1 MFSKQLNGKCQLASE
16 ETMSKK
22 SFRMRDLWLLLAAV
36 IVLCTNVTIT
46 QASSPIGKVEFGD
59 CIQDEDGLEC
69 EAKMAVTVPVS
80 FGLSQTMDFVEV
92 LPESE
97 ETIRVEITKSV
108 PTERYTLR
116 YLHTVAYYP
125 YEKVTRTPHPISG
138 CGDIDCDD
146 PNGFSIVRSLVELE
160 GLFGNCLFRGEELLG
175 GPATLEE
182 PYCTKH
188 SLETGQVYFD
198 GYEINEAV
206 RFYEITTVMK
216 KGGDQVDFKLSPND
230 PYYVELEGDFKIK
243 AEIVGDMDKFQ
254 GSAEL
259 DNYILYIPS
268 GPAGHPMVDDYQNNM
283 LLVPREEVTKDGSE
297 IDKVGIS
304 TYAFKKLK
312 SDYSI
317 SVAGDGL
324 GNQLFHKHNSDLQ
337 KLVLNPNAEMTYL
350 VHGKRDFKGS
360 MSFVSGMDKVLI
372 CEIPEINNTLVSLTM
387 DEKDVKVINTQSIG
401 VVNEAYVQ
409 TFNSMT
415 GEGTLVVEIEN
426 FGSFPTDYIVT
437 VTEATMHIVGETLP
451 AQARSLVPQNQT
463 ELKFDVNMDNNLES
477 THEFLVTLKSP
488 TGMVYDSV
496 WVIFDTDKY
505 DSKSPDELYEQNNAT
520 EVVLPDDLNAP
531 VITLNGT
538 NPVTLTCGVDTYVEE
553 GATAVDDVDGTVPV
567 TIGGDTV
574 DTLVNGTYIVT
585 YTAKDSACN
594 AAQESRTV
602 EVVGTCPTP
611 LVGDND
617 FDGDVD
623 IVDFGRLAEN
633 WLVGTTL

>member
-1 MFSKQLNGKCQLASE
+1 
-16 ETMSKK
+16 MSKK

-46 QASSPIGKVEFGD
+46 QASSPIGKVVFGD

-69 EAKMAVTVPVS
+69 EEKMAVTVPVS
-80 FGLSQTMDFVEV
+80 FGLSQTMDFVV
-92 LPESE
+92 ILPESKEE
-97 ETIRVEITKSV
+97 ETTRVEITKSV
-108 PTERYTLR
+108 PTESYTLR

-125 YEKVTRTPHPISG
+125 YEKLTRTPHPISG
-138 CGDIDCDD
+138 CGDIDCND
-146 PNGFSIVRSLVELE
+146 PNGFSIVRSLVDLE
-160 GLFGNCLFRGEELLG
+160 GLFGSCLFRGEELLG

-198 GYEINEAV
+198 GYEINEGV
-206 RFYEITTVMK
+206 RFYEITTVMR
-216 KGGDQVDFKLSPND
+216 KGGDHVEFKLSPND
-230 PYYVELEGDFKIK
+230 PYFVESGDDFPIK

-268 GPAGHPMVDDYQNNM
+268 GPEGHPMVDDYQNNL

-324 GNQLFHKHNSDLQ
+324 GNQLSHKHNSDLQ
-337 KLVLNPNAEMTYL
+337 KLVLNPNAETTYL
-350 VHGKRDFKGS
+350 VHGKRDFKEP
-360 MSFVSGMDKVLI
+360 MSFISGMDKVLI
-372 CEIPEINNTLVSLTM
+372 CNVYEINNTLVSLTT
-387 DEKDVKVINTQSIG
+387 DAAEVKVINTQSTGII
-401 VVNEAYVQ
+401 NEAYVR

-437 VTEATMHIVGETLP
+437 VTEATMYIVGETLP
-451 AQARSLVPQNQT
+451 AQARSLVPEKRA
-463 ELKFDVNMDNNLES
+463 ELKFDVSMVNNLVS

-488 TGMVYDSV
+488 TGMIYASV
-496 WVIFDTDKY
+496 GVIFDTTKY
-505 DSKSPDELYEQNNAT
+505 DSNSPDELYEQNDAT
-520 EVVLPDDLNAP
+520 EVVLPDDLVAP

-538 NPVTLTCGVDTYVEE
+538 DPVILTCGVDSYVEE

-574 DTLVNGTYIVT
+574 DTSVNGTYIVS
-585 YTAKDSACN
+585 YTAKDSTCN
-594 AAQESRTV
+594 TAQESRTV

-611 LVGDND
+611 PVGDND

-623 IVDFGRLAEN
+623 MVDFGRLAEN
-633 WLVGTTL
+633 WLEGT